1 MKHEKK
7 TRVIL
12 EKNEFKT
19 SLPDKKKIV
28 IVNLNRGYKNS

>member
-12 EKNEFKT
+12 EKNEFTT